1 MNLAS
6 LMKTHFNLFVFI
18 FYIKNRMASGG
29 GSGGK
34 GNAGDD
40 SGAWHP
46 DSWRSKPA
54 KQQVEYEDKEA
65 LAAALAQLKELP
77 PLVSPLEV
85 TNLRKQLAE
94 VAAGKRFL
102 LQGGD
107 CAER

>member
-1 MNLAS
+1 
-6 LMKTHFNLFVFI
+6 
-18 FYIKNRMASGG
+18 MASGG
-29 GSGGK
+29 GSGGR

-40 SGAWHP
+40 SGVWHP